1 MLVIFGLILVAL
13 IAIVG
18 GDRGVMSLIAL
29 AGNLLILCIAIW
41 LIASGVPVFP
51 VTICLSV
58 VICCITLFY
67 QNGINRKTLSA
78 FTAVLITIFILFFAI
93 YYVVCK
99 SGSGGLNEIQ
109 SVSEDV
115 LYYNMNLNIPM
126 QKVMAA
132 VVLLST
138 LGAVTDMALT
148 VSTSLYEVKIHKPD
162 MSNTE
167 LFQSGM
173 QIGKSILGTTV
184 NTLILSFAD
193 LGESMILFAGHLP
206 MQKQSLGIL
215 SKFEAFVF
223 QNCIFMIFGALSCV
237 LVIPISTLLMKK
249 LCGGNHDR

>member
-162 MSNTE
+162 MSNT
-167 LFQSGM
+167 
-173 QIGKSILGTTV
+173 TV
-184 NTLILSFAD
+184 NTLLFAY
-193 LGESMILFAGHLP
+193 LGESMILFAYLR

-215 SKFEAFVF
+215 LNSRLLF

>member
-58 VICCITLFY
+58 IICCITLFY

-138 LGAVTDMALT
+138 LGAILDMALT
-148 VSTSLYEVKIHKPD
+148 VTTSVYEVKNHKSE
-162 MSNTE
+162 MKFTE
-167 LFQSGM
+167 LVESGM
-173 QIGKSILGTTV
+173 KIGREVIGTTV
-184 NTLILSFAD
+184 NTLLFAY
-193 LGESMILFAGHLP
+193 LGESLLLFTYLKMQNYSLELLLNSKILF
-206 MQKQSLGIL
+206 
-215 SKFEAFVF
+215 
-223 QNCIFMIFGALSCV
+223 QNFASMIFGAIACV
-237 LVIPISTLLMKK
+237 MVMPIAAVLMAKMLAVK
-249 LCGGNHDR
+249 

>member
-78 FTAVLITIFILFFAI
+78 FTAVLITIFILFFSI

-184 NTLILSFAD
+184 NTLLFAY
-193 LGESMILFAGHLP
+193 LGESMILFAYLR

-215 SKFEAFVF
+215 LNSRLLF

>member
-1 MLVIFGLILVAL
+1 M
-13 IAIVG
+13 
-18 GDRGVMSLIAL
+18 
-29 AGNLLILCIAIW
+29 
-41 LIASGVPVFP
+41 
-51 VTICLSV
+51 
-58 VICCITLFY
+58 
-67 QNGINRKTLSA
+67 
-78 FTAVLITIFILFFAI
+78 
-93 YYVVCK
+93 
-99 SGSGGLNEIQ
+99 NEIQ

-184 NTLILSFAD
+184 NTLLFAY
-193 LGESMILFAGHLP
+193 LGESMIIFVYLR
-206 MQKQSLGIL
+206 MQK
-215 SKFEAFVF
+215 
-223 QNCIFMIFGALSCV
+223 
-237 LVIPISTLLMKK
+237 
-249 LCGGNHDR
+249 

>member
-58 VICCITLFY
+58 IICCITLFY

-78 FTAVLITIFILFFAI
+78 FTAVLITIFILFFVI

-184 NTLILSFAD
+184 NTLLFAY
-193 LGESMILFAGHLP
+193 LGESMILFAYLR

-215 SKFEAFVF
+215 LNSRLLF

>member
-67 QNGINRKTLSA
+67 QNGINRKTLST
-78 FTAVLITIFILFFAI
+78 FTAVLITIFIMFFAI

-184 NTLILSFAD
+184 NTLLFAY
-193 LGESMILFAGHLP
+193 LGESMILFAYLR

-215 SKFEAFVF
+215 LNSRLLF

>member
-58 VICCITLFY
+58 IICCITLFY

-78 FTAVLITIFILFFAI
+78 FTAVLITIFILFFVI

-138 LGAVTDMALT
+138 LGAVPDMALT

-184 NTLILSFAD
+184 NTLLFAY
-193 LGESMILFAGHLP
+193 LGESMILFAYLR

-215 SKFEAFVF
+215 LNSRLLF

-249 LCGGNHDR
+249 LCEGNHDR

>member
-51 VTICLSV
+51 VTICLSM

-78 FTAVLITIFILFFAI
+78 FTAALITIFILFFAI

-184 NTLILSFAD
+184 NTLLFAY
-193 LGESMILFAGHLP
+193 LGESMILFAYLR

-215 SKFEAFVF
+215 LNSRLLF

>member
-58 VICCITLFY
+58 IICCITLFY

-78 FTAVLITIFILFFAI
+78 FTAVLITIFILFFVI

-184 NTLILSFAD
+184 NTLLFAY
-193 LGESMILFAGHLP
+193 LGESMILFAYLR

-215 SKFEAFVF
+215 LNSRLLF

-249 LCGGNHDR
+249 LCEGNHDR

>member
-78 FTAVLITIFILFFAI
+78 FTAVFITIFILFFAI

-184 NTLILSFAD
+184 NTLLFAY
-193 LGESMILFAGHLP
+193 LGESMILFAYLR

-215 SKFEAFVF
+215 LNSRLLF

>member
-78 FTAVLITIFILFFAI
+78 FTAVLITIFILFCAI

-99 SGSGGLNEIQ
+99 SGSDGLNEIQ

-115 LYYNMNLNIPM
+115 LYYNINLNIPM

-184 NTLILSFAD
+184 NTLLFAY
-193 LGESMILFAGHLP
+193 LGESMILFAYLR

-215 SKFEAFVF
+215 LNSRLLF

>member
-148 VSTSLYEVKIHKPD
+148 VST
-162 MSNTE
+162 
-167 LFQSGM
+167 
-173 QIGKSILGTTV
+173 
-184 NTLILSFAD
+184 
-193 LGESMILFAGHLP
+193 
-206 MQKQSLGIL
+206 
-215 SKFEAFVF
+215 
-223 QNCIFMIFGALSCV
+223 
-237 LVIPISTLLMKK
+237 
-249 LCGGNHDR
+249 

>member
-78 FTAVLITIFILFFAI
+78 FTAVLITIFILF
-93 YYVVCK
+93 
-99 SGSGGLNEIQ
+99 LQ
-109 SVSEDV
+109 
-115 LYYNMNLNIPM
+115 L
-126 QKVMAA
+126 
-132 VVLLST
+132 
-138 LGAVTDMALT
+138 ALT

-184 NTLILSFAD
+184 NTLLFAY
-193 LGESMILFAGHLP
+193 LGESMILFAYLR

-215 SKFEAFVF
+215 LNSRLLF

>member
-78 FTAVLITIFILFFAI
+78 FTAVLITIFIL
-93 YYVVCK
+93 
-99 SGSGGLNEIQ
+99 L
-109 SVSEDV
+109 
-115 LYYNMNLNIPM
+115 
-126 QKVMAA
+126 
-132 VVLLST
+132 
-138 LGAVTDMALT
+138 ALT

-184 NTLILSFAD
+184 NTLLFAY
-193 LGESMILFAGHLP
+193 LGESMILFAYLR

-215 SKFEAFVF
+215 LNSRLLF

>member
-78 FTAVLITIFILFFAI
+78 FTAVLITIFILFCAI

-115 LYYNMNLNIPM
+115 LYYNINLNIPM

-173 QIGKSILGTTV
+173 QIGKAYWEQRLIRYCL
-184 NTLILSFAD
+184 LILVN
-193 LGESMILFAGHLP
+193 P
-206 MQKQSLGIL
+206 
-215 SKFEAFVF
+215 
-223 QNCIFMIFGALSCV
+223 
-237 LVIPISTLLMKK
+237 
-249 LCGGNHDR
+249 

>member
-51 VTICLSV
+51 VTICPSV

-78 FTAVLITIFILFFAI
+78 FTAVLITIFILLFAI

-184 NTLILSFAD
+184 NTLLFAY
-193 LGESMILFAGHLP
+193 LGESMILFAYLR

-215 SKFEAFVF
+215 LNSRLLF

>member
-1 MLVIFGLILVAL
+1 MEIFKSIVTNILTAL
-13 IAIVG
+13 
-18 GDRGVMSLIAL
+18 
-29 AGNLLILCIAIW
+29 
-41 LIASGVPVFP
+41 
-51 VTICLSV
+51 
-58 VICCITLFY
+58 Y
-67 QNGINRKTLSA
+67 QP
-78 FTAVLITIFILFFAI
+78 FWFAVLLTIFILFFAI

-184 NTLILSFAD
+184 NTLLFAY
-193 LGESMILFAGHLP
+193 LGESMILFAYLR

-215 SKFEAFVF
+215 LNSRLLF

>member
-78 FTAVLITIFILFFAI
+78 FTAVLITIFFFLFFAI

-173 QIGKSILGTTV
+173 QSGKSILGTTV
-184 NTLILSFAD
+184 NTLLFAY
-193 LGESMILFAGHLP
+193 LGESMILFAYLR

-215 SKFEAFVF
+215 LNSRLLF